1 MDYETDPDAHMHE
14 VITADDVRMR
24 RDNALKN
31 SDWTQVTDA
40 PVDAAAWATYRQALR
55 DLPTD
60 SSWPFVQL
68 PDPPNYNTGE

>member
-1 MDYETDPDAHMHE
+1 MLVRCDMPTDDYKAN
-14 VITADDVRMR
+14 MR
-24 RDNALKN
+24 ATRNQLLAA